1 MIRRTVVFAIVTLLM
16 AGCST
21 RNVSWQKSRQEKPNR
36 RVSTTDKKSYTH
48 PTMRPYTVHGKKYY
62 PTVVRRG
69 ETFKGIA
76 SWYGPNFN
84 GKLTSNGETY
94 DMYAK
99 TAAHKTL
106 PMNTIVKVDNLD
118 NGKSVTVRIN
128 DRGPFVGTRIIDLS
142 KAAAKEI
149 DMQRKGTARVRLT
162 VLGFQK
168 KGSTG
173 MPDLKK
179 LQTGPEEKVIGSFAV
194 QVGSFR
200 RFEGALITQEKYDNY
215 KGYSSIIKDM
225 EYEGRRIFRVWLTG
239 FKSEE
244 EARDFIAGSEFK
256 YSFIARE

>member
-1 MIRRTVVFAIVTLLM
+1 MAAALLIG
-16 AGCST
+16 GCST
-21 RNVSWQKSRQEKPNR
+21 RNVSWQKKSSDKPSHVASEPDRKN
-36 RVSTTDKKSYTH
+36 YTH
-48 PTMRPYTVHGKKYY
+48 PTMRPYMVHGKRYY
-62 PTVVRRG
+62 PTIVHRG
-69 ETFKGIA
+69 EMFKGIA

-168 KGSTG
+168 KGSTSI
-173 MPDLKK
+173 PDLKK
-179 LQTGPEEKVIGSFAV
+179 LQSGPEEKIIGSFAV
-194 QVGSFR
+194 QIGSFR

-215 KGYSSIIKDM
+215 RGYSTIIKDM
-225 EYEGRRIFRVWLTG
+225 EYGGERIFRVWLTG
-239 FKSEE
+239 FKSDA
-244 EARDFIAGSEFK
+244 EARDFIAESEFK
-256 YSFIARE
+256 HSFIARE